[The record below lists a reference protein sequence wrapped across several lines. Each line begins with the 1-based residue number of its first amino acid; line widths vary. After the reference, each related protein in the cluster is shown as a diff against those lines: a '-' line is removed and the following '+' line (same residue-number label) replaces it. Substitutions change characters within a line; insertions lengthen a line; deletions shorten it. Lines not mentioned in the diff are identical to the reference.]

1 MSIDELVCEFNVFF
15 IEVILKEDFFEY
27 PFFCNKEYKSYKQQ
41 RFIEKIKNKIKN
53 EKNTWFVSDLELDE
67 FIDGIKKLWGYMLAI
82 EKVDS
87 TSIIIKIK

>member
-15 IEVILKEDFFEY
+15 IEVILKENLFPF

-41 RFIEKIKNKIKN
+41 RFIEKIKN

-67 FIDGIKKLWGYMLAI
+67 FIDGIKKLWGYMLEI

-87 TSIIIKIK
+87 TSIIIK